1 MNLRQIQKTK
11 KKYKMAIT
19 ASDVNKLR
27 QQTGAGMMDC
37 KNALV
42 EANGDFEAAIDILR
56 KKGQKIA
63 AKRGDNEAKEGV
75 VLAQAS
81 ADGKSGVIL
90 TLNCETDFVAKNEGY
105 VSLVQSLVDIA
116 LTKKP
121 ASVDELMSLSYDDK
135 LSVSEKITEQIGV
148 IGEKLDLS
156 NYAVVNA
163 EKVVA
168 YNHPGNQLAT
178 LVGFSADGSDM
189 NEVGRQV
196 AMQVAAMNPLAIDKS
211 GVDDST
217 ISRELE
223 IGKELA
229 IQEGK
234 PAEMAEKIAQ
244 GRLNKFFKENTLLS
258 QQFIRDEKVT
268 VEQFLDNTSKG
279 LTVTDFKRFSLS

>member
-1 MNLRQIQKTK
+1 
-11 KKYKMAIT
+11 MAST

-63 AKRGDNEAKEGV
+63 AKRGDNDAKEGII
-75 VLAQAS
+75 LAQAS
-81 ADGKSGVIL
+81 EDGQSGVIL
-90 TLNCETDFVAKNEGY
+90 ALNCETDFVAKNEGY
-105 VSLVQSLVDIA
+105 VSLVQSLIDIA
-116 LTKKP
+116 LAHKP
-121 ASVDELMSLSYDDK
+121 ANADALKALKYDDR
-135 LSVSEKITEQIGV
+135 LTVDEKITEQIGV

-156 NYAVVNA
+156 SYAVVNA
-163 EKVVA
+163 AKVVA

-178 LVGFSADGSDM
+178 LVGFSADGADM

-196 AMQVAAMNPLAIDKS
+196 AMQVAAMNPIAIDKS
-211 GVDDST
+211 GVDQNT
-217 ISRELE
+217 IDRELE

-234 PAEMAEKIAQ
+234 PADMADKISQ

-258 QQFIRDEKVT
+258 QQFIRDDKLT
-268 VEQFLDNTSKG
+268 VEQFLENTATG
-279 LTVTDFKRFSLS
+279 LTVTEFKRFSLS

>member
-1 MNLRQIQKTK
+1 
-11 KKYKMAIT
+11 MAIT

-75 VLAQAS
+75 VLAQSS

-116 LTKKP
+116 LANKP
-121 ASVDELMSLSYDDK
+121 TSVEELMTSSFDER

-148 IGEKLDLS
+148 IGEKLDLT
-156 NYAVVNA
+156 NYAVVYG

-178 LVGFSADGSDM
+178 LVSFSADGAEMD
-189 NEVGRQV
+189 EVGRQV
-196 AMQVAAMNPLAIDKS
+196 AMQVAAMNPISIDKS
-211 GVDDST
+211 GVDEST

-234 PAEMAEKIAQ
+234 PAEMAEKISQ

-258 QQFIRDEKVT
+258 QQFIRDEKIT
-268 VEQFLDNTSKG
+268 VEQFLNNTSKG
-279 LTVTDFKRFSLS
+279 LTVMDFKRFSLS

>member
-1 MNLRQIQKTK
+1 
-11 KKYKMAIT
+11 MAIT

-42 EANGDFEAAIDILR
+42 EANGDFEVAVDVLR

-63 AKRGDNEAKEGV
+63 AKRGDNEAKEGL
-75 VLAQAS
+75 VLAQS
-81 ADGKSGVIL
+81 STDGKTGVIL

-105 VSLVQSLVDIA
+105 VNFVQSLVDIA
-116 LTKKP
+116 LEKTP
-121 ASVDELMSLSYDDK
+121 ATAEELKALPYNDK
-135 LSVSEKITEQIGV
+135 LTVEEKITEQVGV

-156 NYAVVNA
+156 NYAVINA

-178 LVGFSADGSDM
+178 LVGLNSGADVVA
-189 NEVGRQV
+189 EAGRQV
-196 AMQVAAMNPLAIDKS
+196 AMQIAAMNPIAIDKD
-211 GVDDST
+211 GVDART
-217 ISRELE
+217 IEREIE
-223 IGKELA
+223 VGKELA

-234 PAEMAEKIAQ
+234 PAEMAEKIAM
-244 GRLNKFFKENTLLS
+244 GRLNKFFQENTLLS
-258 QQFIRDEKVT
+258 QAFVRDNKVT
-268 VEQFLDNTSKG
+268 IEQFLNSTEKG